1 MALAMSLKHLA
12 LQFLPKPLLQPLR
25 KAHYANKLI
34 QDPGEPEMDVIPLL
48 LPRGGCTI
56 DLGANFGLYTRLL
69 SEIVGAKGCVH
80 AVEPVPES
88 FGVLQSNVRRLRLD
102 NVTLHHLAVSDS
114 ERLVKMTVPKYDR
127 GGENLYEA
135 RVLCDSSALDV
146 DRVIHVPAD
155 RLDNLF
161 GRLGRIDFIK
171 CDVEAHEL
179 SVIRGAAEIL
189 RVHRPAWMMEVSG
202 DPDDSDSR
210 AAELV
215 RLMAKSGYRMYHI
228 DADRRTANCFFLR
241 PEHIRRIGATIE
253 SPPFAEAA

>member
-1 MALAMSLKHLA
+1 MALATSLKHLA

-25 KAHYANKLI
+25 KAHYANKLV
-34 QDPGEPEMDVIPLL
+34 QDPGEPEMCIIPLL
-48 LPRGGCTI
+48 LPQGGCAL
-56 DLGANFGLYTRLL
+56 DLGANFGLYTRQL
-69 SEIVGAKGCVH
+69 SEIVGPQGRVH

-88 FGVLQSNVRRLRLD
+88 FEVLQSNVLRLGLH
-102 NVTLHHLAVSDS
+102 NVTTHNLAVSDA
-114 ERLVKMTVPKYDR
+114 ERLVKMTVPKYTR

-135 RVLCDSSALDV
+135 RVFDSPALEM

-179 SVIRGAAEIL
+179 CVIRGAGEIL
-189 RVHRPAWMMEVSG
+189 RVHRPAWLMEVSG
-202 DPDDSDSR
+202 DPDDSNSP
-210 AAELV
+210 AEELV

-228 DADRRTANCFFLR
+228 DAERRTANCFFLR
-241 PEHIRRIGATIE
+241 SEHVRRIGATIE